1 MPVMGIDDVIF
12 PCKVILKLSLL
23 AEKKITEKTGLFV
36 LVLLLLLLLFEDAPH
51 FGALTGLELTM

>member
-1 MPVMGIDDVIF
+1 MIA
-12 PCKVILKLSLL
+12 IL
-23 AEKKITEKTGLFV
+23 TGVKQNLGVLFGFV